1 MLVYAL
7 DAARLPAQ
15 RGAEIA
21 PPSNN
26 IVVDTLSLD
35 APHHHSLIE
44 RVTGAFTLSEPQDRC
59 RVVEHQVVRHALPDS
74 VEDAPEVVLQ
84 TKCADV
90 LVVDFL
96 SANAQRLERLVIRWN
111 YARASYLDDDI
122 RMSELRESVETLEDT
137 ERTAQRVLGS
147 AHLYVQTMGQSL
159 QEARAALRARDSA
172 DMYRIFGTDS
182 SGDSS

>member
-1 MLVYAL
+1 MLIYAL
-7 DAARLPAQ
+7 DAAHFTANFGAK

-96 SANAQRLERLVIRWN
+96 SANAQRLERLGIGIRLVQDLGRRRRV
-111 YARASYLDDDI
+111 YHQVRRALCQTWIVPLDD
-122 RMSELRESVETLEDT
+122 R
-137 ERTAQRVLGS
+137 RVP
-147 AHLYVQTMGQSL
+147 
-159 QEARAALRARDSA
+159 
-172 DMYRIFGTDS
+172 
-182 SGDSS
+182 

>member
-1 MLVYAL
+1 MLIYAL
-7 DAARLPAQ
+7 DATHFTANFGAK

-90 LVVDFL
+90 HVVDFL
-96 SANAQRLERLVIRWN
+96 SANAQRLERLGIGIRLT
-111 YARASYLDDDI
+111 RRPFASYGATQK
-122 RMSELRESVETLEDT
+122 S
-137 ERTAQRVLGS
+137 
-147 AHLYVQTMGQSL
+147 SL
-159 QEARAALRARDSA
+159 CC
-172 DMYRIFGTDS
+172 
-182 SGDSS
+182 